1 METQKQIFGLVE
13 RDLTRGVYI
22 GKIIGFPHIEFEA
35 TTFGD
40 VVSKLQAPPRHN
52 RCRLLR
58 TQEHGGGDEG
68 FNWHV
73 SDNHSRIG
81 Q

>member
-13 RDLTRGVYI
+13 RDLTREVYI

-40 VVSKLQAPPRHN
+40 VVSKLQTHTTELVTSESMVFESDFVGVI
-52 RCRLLR
+52 RL
-58 TQEHGGGDEG
+58 
-68 FNWHV
+68 
-73 SDNHSRIG
+73 
-81 Q
+81 